1 MEFNKKKVTDFLS
14 NNAIVILL
22 VLLVLFVGFTRK
34 GFFSGPNYSNIIT
47 NVTPRFIIALR
58 RQRLSDHQ
66 GHGPVGWPNGR
77 FRRRYRLYAAAAS
90 GLYCEILCESAADAV
105 SRRPVDR
112 HVDHGVL
119 RSA

>member
-47 NVTPRFIIALR
+47 NVTPRFIRSEER
-58 RQRLSDHQ
+58 R
-66 GHGPVGWPNGR
+66 VGKECR
-77 FRRRYRLYAAAAS
+77 
-90 GLYCEILCESAADAV
+90 
-105 SRRPVDR
+105 SRWSPY
-112 HVDHGVL
+112 H
-119 RSA
+119 